1 LVCAICRRE
10 TAPDDLALDLHMGRN
25 VRWCI
30 CVACRERHNN
40 ERPIVPEMIRRQI
53 EELDRQELESREETG
68 STASSLRATTGAFTL
83 ESSLDRVGE
92 LPVDHAKTAPAA
104 VQQPAPLTH
113 EQILVVLV
121 GLMAGMF
128 LAALDQSIVGTALPR
143 IVSDLGGLD
152 HLSWVITAYLLT
164 STASTPLWG
173 KISDLYGRRPIFQTA
188 IGIFLVGSVLCGLSQ
203 NMPQLIA
210 FRAIQGLGGGGL
222 MAIAFSAIGDIIPPR
237 ERGRYQGYFGAVF
250 GVSSVA
256 GPLLGGWFT
265 DGPGW
270 RWIFYINIPVGIAA
284 FVITSIA
291 LKIPT
296 VRREHTIDYTGAALI
311 VAAVSSLL
319 LYLNWA
325 GDAYGWTAPL
335 PIGLLIAFA
344 ALTGLFIFAESRAS
358 EPIIPL
364 RLFKDMVFRIGNLFS
379 FLSGFAMFSG
389 LIFLPLFFQAVMGMS
404 PTQSG
409 LAMLPV
415 IIGLFAASISSGQA
429 ITRTGRYKIYPV
441 VGSIILAVALLL
453 LSRINVDMPYWQI
466 AIFAFFFGVGLGFSM
481 QTIVVAVQNAS
492 ELRDLGVAT
501 SAVTFFRSLGGA
513 IGAALFGA
521 VLGIRLTHHL
531 EDQLGSAA
539 SSVDANNIEAI
550 RELSEP
556 TKHQV
561 LEAFTQS
568 LTEVFLVCVP
578 FVVAAVLL
586 AILLPERPLRSS
598 RAASDDPAASA
609 AITGAH

>member
-1 LVCAICRRE
+1 
-10 TAPDDLALDLHMGRN
+10 
-25 VRWCI
+25 
-30 CVACRERHNN
+30 
-40 ERPIVPEMIRRQI
+40 
-53 EELDRQELESREETG
+53 
-68 STASSLRATTGAFTL
+68 
-83 ESSLDRVGE
+83 
-92 LPVDHAKTAPAA
+92 
-104 VQQPAPLTH
+104 
-113 EQILVVLV
+113 
-121 GLMAGMF
+121 MAGMF

-152 HLSWVITAYLLT
+152 HLSWVVTAYLLT

-188 IGIFLVGSVLCGLSQ
+188 IVIFLIGSVLCGLSQ
-203 NMPQLIA
+203 NMPQLIG

-270 RWIFYINIPVGIAA
+270 RWIFYINLPVGVAA
-284 FVITSIA
+284 FIITTIA

-325 GDAYGWTAPL
+325 GDAYGWTAALPL
-335 PIGLLIAFA
+335 GLIGAFVV
-344 ALTGLFIFAESRAS
+344 LTGLFILAESRAS

-364 RLFKDMVFRIGNLFS
+364 RLFRDLVFRIGNLFA

-389 LIFLPLFFQAVMGMS
+389 LIFLPLYFQAVMGMS
-404 PTQSG
+404 PTKSG

-415 IIGLFAASISSGQA
+415 IVGLFAASIGSGQA
-429 ITRTGRYKIYPV
+429 ISRTGKYKVFPIIGSV
-441 VGSIILAVALLL
+441 VLAVSLLL
-453 LSRINVDMPYWQI
+453 LSRISVDMPYWQI
-466 AIFAFFFGVGLGFSM
+466 SVFAFFFGVGLGFSM

-492 ELRDLGVAT
+492 DLRDLGVAT
-501 SAVTFFRSLGGA
+501 SSVTFFRSLGGA
-513 IGAALFGA
+513 IGAAIFGA
-521 VLGIRLTHHL
+521 VLGIRLDHHL
-531 EDQLGSAA
+531 EEQLGSTA
-539 SSVDANNIEAI
+539 SSVDANDIEAI
-550 RELSEP
+550 QDLIEP
-556 TKHQV
+556 TKHMV
-561 LEAFTQS
+561 LEAFTRS
-568 LTEVFLVCVP
+568 LTEVFLVCIP
-578 FVVAAVLL
+578 FVVIAILL
-586 AILLPERPLRSS
+586 ALLLPERPLRSG
-598 RAASDDPAASA
+598 RAPERDDPAAGA
-609 AITGAH
+609 AMTGAH